1 MSSKLEFRR
10 GEIAGVI
17 LKPLIRHTDQRG
29 WLAEIFRQDE
39 MDPAIFPAMSYVSMT
54 RPGITRGPHEHVDQT
69 DLFAFVGPGTFRVV
83 LWDTRQDSPTYGVR
97 QAVTAGRE
105 HPMVVVVPPGV
116 VHGYRNIS
124 EEEGLVFNAPNRLYA
139 GPGKREPVDE
149 IRHEDRPD
157 NLFDMED

>member
-1 MSSKLEFRR
+1 MTSKLEFRR

-17 LKPLIRHTDQRG
+17 LKPLTRHTDHRG

-39 MDPAIFPAMSYVSMT
+39 MDPEIFPAMSYVSMT

-116 VHGYRNIS
+116 VHAYHNIS

-157 NLFDMED
+157 NLFDMEE